1 MNGLETSLYELT
13 RLFLLP
19 VLLLI
24 LAALAYAF
32 VALGGFAMEAWQRR
46 RGRYR
51 SRLAAWQALHGGNSD
66 DLELWI
72 MQRLEWLRI
81 TSRSAPMLGLVATM
95 IPMGPALLAL
105 TRNDA
110 QGIGE
115 NLVVAFSAVILA
127 LVAAS
132 ITFFIL
138 TVRRRWLLQEL
149 RAVERA
155 GGRLMR
161 FLEHDEADDPILS
174 MVNLIDLFLV
184 VIGIL
189 LIVIVQNPLNPFSQD
204 KVVVVENPGE
214 ADMRMLVK
222 DGKELKRYQASGEIG
237 EGQGS
242 RAGVTYRLADGRMI
256 YVPESGGEAGK

>member
-110 QGIGE
+110 QG
-115 NLVVAFSAVILA
+115 SARTRGGVFRGDPGPGRRQHHLLHPYRASPLA
-127 LVAAS
+127 AP
-132 ITFFIL
+132 
-138 TVRRRWLLQEL
+138 EL

-155 GGRLMR
+155 R
-161 FLEHDEADDPILS
+161 
-174 MVNLIDLFLV
+174 
-184 VIGIL
+184 
-189 LIVIVQNPLNPFSQD
+189 
-204 KVVVVENPGE
+204 
-214 ADMRMLVK
+214 
-222 DGKELKRYQASGEIG
+222 
-237 EGQGS
+237 
-242 RAGVTYRLADGRMI
+242 
-256 YVPESGGEAGK
+256 EAG